1 MKKLLVILL
10 SLLSLTSCSK
20 ESEIDIKGFIDEE
33 SVKIIEDLKTL
44 ASDTFKRKN
53 FLDFKYEVKPK
64 KKSDIKE
71 DLIKNVEAAAKKDK
85 KAQWVYDN
93 FYNLDDVD
101 AYLTGNDPDTIE
113 FVYNK
118 NHKFTDFNFYKGES
132 VKLKRKTPYYLQWDN
147 RWAYDNLYP
156 TNIGISGCGPTSLS
170 MIISR
175 LTNNLIYPNE
185 MAQKASKFMNDGG
198 MDWAFID
205 HIAKEYNLKVTDINL
220 DKDKM
225 IKALENGPLLI
236 SVGRGYFTLY
246 GHILVIDSYKDGK
259 FIINDPN
266 SVKNSII
273 GWEYDDISDQILKI
287 WKFSK

>member
-175 LTNNLIYPNE
+175 LTNTLIYPNE

-225 IKALENGPLLI
+225 IKALEDGPLLI

-273 GWEYDDISDQILKI
+273 EWEYDDISDQILKI

>member
-113 FVYNK
+113 FIYNK

-225 IKALENGPLLI
+225 IKALEDGPLLI

>member
-71 DLIKNVEAAAKKDK
+71 DLIKNVEDAAKKDK

-113 FVYNK
+113 FIYNK

-225 IKALENGPLLI
+225 IKALEDGPLLI

-273 GWEYDDISDQILKI
+273 EWEYDDISDQILKI

>member
-71 DLIKNVEAAAKKDK
+71 DLIKNVEAAAKKDM

-113 FVYNK
+113 FIYNK

-225 IKALENGPLLI
+225 IKALEDGPLLI

>member
-113 FVYNK
+113 FIYNK

-225 IKALENGPLLI
+225 IKTLEDGPLLI

>member
-113 FVYNK
+113 FIYNK

-225 IKALENGPLLI
+225 IKALEDSPLLI

>member
-185 MAQKASKFMNDGG
+185 MAQKTSKFMNDGG

-225 IKALENGPLLI
+225 IKALEDGPLLI

-273 GWEYDDISDQILKI
+273 EWDYDDISDQILKI

>member
-225 IKALENGPLLI
+225 IKALEDGPLLI

-273 GWEYDDISDQILKI
+273 EWEYDDISDQILKI

>member
-225 IKALENGPLLI
+225 IKALEDGPLLI

-273 GWEYDDISDQILKI
+273 EWGYDDISDQILKI

>member
-71 DLIKNVEAAAKKDK
+71 DLIKNVEAAAKKDQ

-175 LTNNLIYPNE
+175 LTNTLIYPNE

-225 IKALENGPLLI
+225 VKALEDGPLLI

-273 GWEYDDISDQILKI
+273 EWEYDDISDQILKI

>member
-71 DLIKNVEAAAKKDK
+71 DLIKNVEVAAKKDK

-225 IKALENGPLLI
+225 IKALEDGPLLI

-273 GWEYDDISDQILKI
+273 EWEYDDISDQILKI

>member
-225 IKALENGPLLI
+225 IKALEDGPLLI

-273 GWEYDDISDQILKI
+273 EWDYDDISDQILKI

>member
-113 FVYNK
+113 FIYNK

-225 IKALENGPLLI
+225 IKSLEDGPLLI
-236 SVGRGYFTLY
+236 SVGRG
-246 GHILVIDSYKDGK
+246 
-259 FIINDPN
+259 
-266 SVKNSII
+266 
-273 GWEYDDISDQILKI
+273 
-287 WKFSK
+287 

>member
-33 SVKIIEDLKTL
+33 SVKIIEDL
-44 ASDTFKRKN
+44 
-53 FLDFKYEVKPK
+53 
-64 KKSDIKE
+64 
-71 DLIKNVEAAAKKDK
+71 KDK

-225 IKALENGPLLI
+225 IKALEDGPLLI

-273 GWEYDDISDQILKI
+273 EWEYDDISDQILKI

>member
-1 MKKLLVILL
+1 
-10 SLLSLTSCSK
+10 
-20 ESEIDIKGFIDEE
+20 
-33 SVKIIEDLKTL
+33 
-44 ASDTFKRKN
+44 
-53 FLDFKYEVKPK
+53 
-64 KKSDIKE
+64 
-71 DLIKNVEAAAKKDK
+71 
-85 KAQWVYDN
+85 
-93 FYNLDDVD
+93 
-101 AYLTGNDPDTIE
+101 
-113 FVYNK
+113 
-118 NHKFTDFNFYKGES
+118 
-132 VKLKRKTPYYLQWDN
+132 
-147 RWAYDNLYP
+147 
-156 TNIGISGCGPTSLS
+156 

-225 IKALENGPLLI
+225 IKALEDGPLLI

-273 GWEYDDISDQILKI
+273 EWEYDDISDQILKI

>member
-85 KAQWVYDN
+85 KSQWVYDN

-113 FVYNK
+113 FIYNK

-225 IKALENGPLLI
+225 IKALEDGPLLI

-273 GWEYDDISDQILKI
+273 EWDYNDIADQILKI

>member
-113 FVYNK
+113 FIYNK

-205 HIAKEYNLKVTDINL
+205 HISKEYNLKVTDINL

-225 IKALENGPLLI
+225 IKALEDGPLLI

-273 GWEYDDISDQILKI
+273 GWDYDDISDQILKI

>member
-113 FVYNK
+113 FIYNK

-225 IKALENGPLLI
+225 IKSLEDGPLLI

>member
-33 SVKIIEDLKTL
+33 SLKIIEDLKTL

-113 FVYNK
+113 FIYNK

-205 HIAKEYNLKVTDINL
+205 HISKEYNLKVTDINL

-225 IKALENGPLLI
+225 IKALEDGPLLI

>member
-1 MKKLLVILL
+1 MKKLLIVLF
-10 SLLSLTSCSK
+10 SLFCLTSCSK
-20 ESEIDIKGFIDEE
+20 GPDIDIKGFIDEE
-33 SVKIIEDLKTL
+33 SVKIIEDLKSL
-44 ASDTFKRKN
+44 ASDTFQRKD
-53 FLDFKYEVKPK
+53 FLDFEYEVKPK
-64 KKSDIKE
+64 KKSEVKE
-71 DLIKNVEAAAKKDK
+71 DLIKNVEEAAKKDK
-85 KAQWVYDN
+85 KAEWVYDN
-93 FYNLDDVD
+93 FYNLDNVD

-118 NHKFTDFNFYKGES
+118 NHNFTDFNFYKGES
-132 VKLKRKTPYYLQWDN
+132 VKLKRKTPYFIQWDN
-147 RWAYDNLYP
+147 RWAYDTLYP
-156 TNIGISGCGPTSLS
+156 TNIGISGCGPTSMA
-170 MIISR
+170 MIMSR
-175 LTNNLIYPNE
+175 MTGNLIYPNE
-185 MAQKASKFMNDGG
+185 MAKKASKFMNDGG

-205 HIAKEYNLKVTDINL
+205 HISKEYKVKVEDVNL

-225 IKALENGPLLI
+225 IKALEEGPLLI

-273 GWEYDDISDQILKI
+273 EWDYNDISDQILKI

>member
-113 FVYNK
+113 FIYNK

-225 IKALENGPLLI
+225 IKTLEDGPLLI

-266 SVKNSII
+266 SVKNTMRE
-273 GWEYDDISDQILKI
+273 WEYEQLKDQIVHI
-287 WKFSK
+287 WKIS

>member
-113 FVYNK
+113 FIYNK

>member
-225 IKALENGPLLI
+225 IKSLEDGPLLI

-273 GWEYDDISDQILKI
+273 EWDYDDISDQILKI

>member
-175 LTNNLIYPNE
+175 LTNTLIYPNE

-225 IKALENGPLLI
+225 IKALEDGPLLI

-273 GWEYDDISDQILKI
+273 EWDYDDISDQILKI

>member
-113 FVYNK
+113 FIYNK
-118 NHKFTDFNFYKGES
+118 NHKFIDFNFYKGES

-225 IKALENGPLLI
+225 IKTLEDGPLLI

>member
-71 DLIKNVEAAAKKDK
+71 DLIKNVEDAAKKDK

-113 FVYNK
+113 FIYNK

-198 MDWAFID
+198 MDWSFID

-220 DKDKM
+220 DKEKM
-225 IKALENGPLLI
+225 IKALEDGPLLI

-259 FIINDPN
+259 FVINDPN

-273 GWEYDDISDQILKI
+273 EWDYDDISDQILKI

>member
-93 FYNLDDVD
+93 FYNLEDVD

-205 HIAKEYNLKVTDINL
+205 HISKEYNLKVTDINL

-225 IKALENGPLLI
+225 INALEDGPLLI